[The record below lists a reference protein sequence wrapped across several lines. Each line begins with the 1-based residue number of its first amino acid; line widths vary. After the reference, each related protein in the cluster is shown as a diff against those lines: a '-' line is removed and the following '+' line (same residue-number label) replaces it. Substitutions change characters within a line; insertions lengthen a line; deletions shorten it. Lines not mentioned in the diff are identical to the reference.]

1 VSEKINIH
9 LFLLEAKTNPII
21 DVRSEDEFAS
31 GHIPNAINIP
41 ILSNQERV
49 IVGTI
54 YKKFGKQKAILKGLE
69 LSGPH
74 FAERL
79 KLAIKQIGDSNPLVH
94 CWRGGMRSFFYS
106 NLLEFYGY
114 TPKLL
119 DGGYKAFRQFVFK
132 YFETSFQFK
141 VIGGKTGVGK
151 TKILQKMKESGFQV
165 IDLEG
170 LANHKGSAFGGI
182 GLGNQPTQEQFENNL
197 FQHLHRMDS
206 NLPIWIENENRT
218 IGDKV
223 IPVAIWDQMMNADL
237 LVLEGSKEK
246 RLETIVGEY
255 GRLDINDLKFAFEK
269 ISKRIGPQHYKSAIQ
284 DLENGNIQ
292 AAFAHALSYYDKSY
306 VHNLEKI
313 GRVPKSIIDVE
324 GQSFEQII
332 TTLLDN

>member
-1 VSEKINIH
+1 MSEKINIH
-9 LFLLEAKTNPII
+9 SFLLEAKTNPII

-31 GHIPNAINIP
+31 GHIPKAINIP

-54 YKKFGKQKAILKGLE
+54 FKNFGKQKAILKGLE

-74 FAERL
+74 FADRL
-79 KLAIKQIGDSNPLVH
+79 KLAIKQIGINDPLVH
-94 CWRGGMRSFFYS
+94 CWRGGMRSSFYS

-114 TPKLL
+114 APKVL
-119 DGGYKAFRQFVFK
+119 DGGYKAFRQNVFNC
-132 YFETSFQFK
+132 FEKSFHFK
-141 VIGGKTGVGK
+141 VLGGKTGVGK
-151 TKILQKMKESGFQV
+151 TKILHKMKESGFQV

-197 FQHLHRMDS
+197 FHELHRMDS

-223 IPVAIWDQMMNADL
+223 VPVAIWDQMMKADL
-237 LVLEGSKEK
+237 FVLEDSKEK

-255 GRLDINDLKFAFEK
+255 GRLAMNDLKFAFEK

-284 DLENGNIQ
+284 DLENGNIH

-306 VHNLEKI
+306 AHNLEKI
-313 GRVPKSIIDVE
+313 GRVPKSIINTE
-324 GQSFEQII
+324 GQTFEQII